1 MKKLDV
7 KLAKS
12 KRERALISVLII
24 ILIAGG
30 YFHIFLRPAIKKLV
44 TLIPEVA
51 SLKNDLQDARFL
63 MGQKASIDGQN
74 KKLLLMMDEY
84 QKIFPRQQE
93 IQKILEDL
101 SNIANE
107 SDVKIVGIR
116 PFSEKGIGTKIVDI
130 YKEIPVEIVA
140 RSGYHELGEFLQ
152 RLETGGRVIIVKGFK
167 IDSNPHNVKKQK
179 KRLIASTYVS
189 ITK

>member
-152 RLETGGRVIIVKGFK
+152 RLETGGRFIIVKDFK
-167 IDSNPHNVKKQK
+167 IDSNPHNVKKQNT
-179 KRLIASTYVS
+179 RLIASTYVS